1 MNDLFSTI
9 SRVIRTRRTTKPSK
23 LNGHKIPD
31 EQIQQ
36 ILELADWAPTH
47 GHTEPWRFKVYAGE
61 KVSMFCQQHAELYKQ
76 VTSEDKYQ
84 QDKYEKLLH
93 MGDKASHVIVGYMRR
108 GNLPKIP
115 TLEEIA
121 ATSCATQNLLLGA
134 TALGIA
140 SYWGSGGMAYHP
152 AMKEML
158 HLREEDIVLGILY
171 LGYADNSAHE
181 GKRTTPLSEK
191 VEWM

>member
-9 SRVIRTRRTTKPSK
+9 SQVIRNRRTTKPPK
-23 LNGHKIPD
+23 LNGQKIPD
-31 EQIQQ
+31 EQINQL
-36 ILELADWAPTH
+36 LELADWAPTH
-47 GHTEPWRFKVYAGE
+47 GHTEPWRFKVYAGY
-61 KVSMFCQQHAELYKQ
+61 KVVKFCQQHAQLHKQ
-76 VTSEDKYQ
+76 ETPGEKYQ
-84 QDKYEKLLH
+84 PEKYEKLLH
-93 MGDKASHVIVGYMRR
+93 MGDKASHIIVAYMHR

-115 TLEEIA
+115 ALEEIA
-121 ATSCATQNLLLGA
+121 ATSCAIQNLLLGA

-171 LGYADNSAHE
+171 FGYADNSAHE
-181 GKRTTPLSEK
+181 GKRNTPLSEK
-191 VEWM
+191 VEWD